1 MVREIKRSIRSEI
14 LELRNSLSE
23 REITEKS
30 LLICDKLFT
39 IDEIANAKIFFI
51 YSNIQSE
58 VETSCIIETLL
69 DQGKTVALPR
79 IEDLDTPMALHA
91 IDSLNNLQSGPFGI
105 PEPHHEDPVV
115 PEKDVDVAI
124 IPGIAFDESGWRLGW
139 GGGFYDR
146 FLSKTS
152 AISLG
157 LAFEVQITDKLPIEM
172 HDKQVDYIIT
182 EKRII
187 KI

>member
-1 MVREIKRSIRSEI
+1 M
-14 LELRNSLSE
+14 ELRNNLS
-23 REITEKS
+23 RQDITEKS
-30 LLICDKLFT
+30 LLICDKLFSIT
-39 IDEIANAKIFFI
+39 DVANAKIFFI

-69 DQGKTVALPR
+69 NQGKTVALPR
-79 IEDLDTPMALHA
+79 IEDIDTPMALHA

-115 PEKDVDVAI
+115 PEEEVDIAI

-152 AISLG
+152 AISIG
-157 LAFEVQITDKLPIEM
+157 LAFELQITHSLPIEM

-182 EKRII
+182 EERII
-187 KI
+187 PNI